1 MTWTDDLKQ
10 MALPIWEAIFR
21 HPFVE
26 QLGTGSLPLDR
37 FRYFVGQ
44 DFVYLQDFS
53 RVLAMGAVRAVHR
66 TDEPMFLRHAQTV
79 HLVEHELHQS
89 LAPSLGLVPERLAA
103 TPPGPVTVAY
113 TDHLVRSAWSEPYS
127 VLVAAVLPCYWI
139 YREVGQRL
147 ANHLPDHPQYRA
159 WIETYAGDLYGQ
171 SVEEILA
178 VADRLGERLGE
189 RLDEREQM
197 LARRAFWRSSR
208 YEWLF
213 WEQAWSEEASLAAS
227 RLPQEPAS
235 FA

>member
-1 MTWTDDLKQ
+1 MTTWTETLKGTAQ
-10 MALPIWEAIFR
+10 PLWDEIFR
-21 HPFVE
+21 HPFVT
-26 QLGTGSLPLDR
+26 QLGRGSLPLHR

-66 TDEPMFLRHAQTV
+66 SDEPMFLRHAETV

-89 LAPSLGLVPERLAA
+89 LAPALGLNPEHLAA

-113 TDHLVRSAWSEPYS
+113 TDHLMRAAWAEPYS
-127 VLVAAVLPCYWI
+127 SLVAAVLPCYWI

-147 ANHLPDHPQYRA
+147 AHQLPEHPQYRA
-159 WIETYAGDLYGQ
+159 WIDTYAGDLYGQ
-171 SVEEILA
+171 SVTEILT
-178 VADRLGERLGE
+178 VANRLGE
-189 RLDEREQM
+189 RLDSREQM

-213 WEQAWSEEASLAAS
+213 WEQAWSEETSLAVHS
-227 RLPQEPAS
+227 LPQEPAS